1 MLKLSKISYSISG
14 KPLFED
20 ASATLPSGHKI
31 GLVGRNGAGKTTLF
45 RLLRAEL
52 ALEGGHIELPKNAR
66 IGGVAQEVPSSEITL
81 LDSVLS
87 QDTERSDLLKE
98 AETAK
103 DAERIADIHARLAD
117 IEAWSAEAR
126 AASILNGLGFS
137 QAQIAMPC
145 SAFSGG
151 WRMRVALAGV
161 LFAAPDLLL
170 LDEPTNYLD
179 LEGALWLESYLM
191 RYPHTVLVISHDRGL
206 LNRSVTSIL
215 HLEDRK
221 LTLYNTPYDGFA
233 KTRAAR
239 IAAAQAV
246 AKKQEARRAHLQS
259 YVDRFRYKADK
270 AKQAQSRLKAI
281 SKLEPISLPQEAAL
295 KRFTFPEP
303 EELSPPILSIE
314 NGEAGYNGTPVLKKL
329 DLRID
334 QDDRIALLGQ
344 NGQGKSTLAKL
355 IADRLTPMA
364 GRVVRSSK
372 LRIGFFA
379 QHQLDELR
387 REETPF
393 EHIKRLR
400 PAKTPAQIRA
410 ILGGFGIGSEQADT
424 TVQGLSGGQKAR
436 LSLLIATLDAPHLL
450 ILDEPTNH
458 LDIESRE
465 AL

>member
-1 MLKLSKISYSISG
+1 MG
-14 KPLFED
+14 
-20 ASATLPSGHKI
+20 
-31 GLVGRNGAGKTTLF
+31 
-45 RLLRAEL
+45 
-52 ALEGGHIELPKNAR
+52 LPK
-66 IGGVAQEVPSSEITL
+66 
-81 LDSVLS
+81 
-87 QDTERSDLLKE
+87 
-98 AETAK
+98 
-103 DAERIADIHARLAD
+103 
-117 IEAWSAEAR
+117 
-126 AASILNGLGFS
+126 
-137 QAQIAMPC
+137 
-145 SAFSGG
+145 
-151 WRMRVALAGV
+151 
-161 LFAAPDLLL
+161 
-170 LDEPTNYLD
+170 
-179 LEGALWLESYLM
+179 
-191 RYPHTVLVISHDRGL
+191 
-206 LNRSVTSIL
+206 
-215 HLEDRK
+215 
-221 LTLYNTPYDGFA
+221 
-233 KTRAAR
+233 RAAR

-303 EELSPPILSIE
+303 EELSPPILRIE
-314 NGEAGYNGTPVLKKL
+314 NGEAGYNGTPPVLKKL

-424 TVQGLSGGQKAR
+424 TVQGLSGGKKR
-436 LSLLIATLDAPHLL
+436 V
-450 ILDEPTNH
+450 
-458 LDIESRE
+458 SRS
-465 AL
+465 